1 VVTPDRVAVDVPAI
15 TGVDAAVF
23 TVPTDA
29 PEADGTLAWDA
40 TTMVLVTA
48 QVGNE
53 RGIGWTYGAAAARW
67 VVADQ
72 LAPVVVGRS
81 ALDVAGAA
89 EAMARTVRNIGRA
102 GVAATAISA
111 VDTALWDVKARLLGC
126 PLTGLLGRWREAV
139 PVYGIGGLH
148 QLHRTPAG

>member
-1 VVTPDRVAVDVPAI
+1 
-15 TGVDAAVF
+15 
-23 TVPTDA
+23 
-29 PEADGTLAWDA
+29 
-40 TTMVLVTA
+40 MVLVTA
-48 QVGNE
+48 QAGTE

-89 EAMARTVRNIGRA
+89 EAMARAVRNIGRA

-111 VDTALWDVKARLLGC
+111 VDTALWGHEGAAAWL
-126 PLTGLLGRWREAV
+126 
-139 PVYGIGGLH
+139 
-148 QLHRTPAG
+148 PAGGPAGPLA